1 MTIISAIIWD
11 IDGTLIDSEPLHLR
25 ALLETCAAYNVD
37 LSGLPDDE
45 FVGVN
50 LHDVWKAIKNRLPVT
65 LSRDKWIAELNH
77 YYRANSQLLTPM
89 PQAVEVVTG
98 LSKCGII
105 QAAVSNSNRAI
116 VETNLEVSKLKTYMQ
131 FSLSL
136 DDVPVGKPSPVPYL
150 KAISILGLMAEEI
163 IAVEDSLSGA
173 QSAAAAGLT
182 VLGFMMKEK
191 QGFSA
196 VHRINNLTETF
207 DYLDCRE
214 PFEA

>member
-11 IDGTLIDSEPLHLR
+11 IDGTLIDSEPLHLH

-50 LHDVWKAIKNRLPVT
+50 LHDVWEAIKNRLPVT

-136 DDVPVGKPSPVPYL
+136 DDVPIGKPSPVPYL
-150 KAISILGLMAEEI
+150 KAISLLGLMVEEI

-173 QSAAAAGLT
+173 QSAADAGLT

-191 QGFSA
+191 QGFST
-196 VHRINNLTETF
+196 VHRINSLTETF

-214 PFEA
+214 SFEA